1 MFLLVLGPNLFQPM
15 VSVSSPETVWGAPRH
30 LWARY
35 STINHMN
42 PEDFSTLFRVNPD
55 TRVRLRD
62 YDPAWTG
69 KHKSK
74 QDLEDVIQKNLE
86 RLEDAQ
92 ALLWANGQYAL
103 LIVLQAMDTAGKD
116 GLIKHVVSGVNPQ
129 GCQVSSFKQPTTEEL
144 DHDFLWRYS
153 TKLPAR
159 GRIGIFNR
167 SYYEEVLVVRV
178 HPEFLVSQNRPYLT
192 PSKELWKQRYE
203 DINSFEEHLARN
215 GTVIVKFFLN
225 LSKGEQK
232 KRLQDRLD
240 NPEKH
245 WKFSAAD
252 LAERAH
258 WDEYMKAYEDTL
270 NGTSTAHAPWHVIPA
285 DHKWVS
291 RWIVSEILVKTL
303 QDLKQKPPQM
313 SKQQKAAPEDA
324 KKALADG

>member
-1 MFLLVLGPNLFQPM
+1 
-15 VSVSSPETVWGAPRH
+15 
-30 LWARY
+30 
-35 STINHMN
+35 MN
-42 PEDFSTLFRVNPD
+42 PEDFSALFRANPN
-55 TRVRLRD
+55 TRVQLRD
-62 YDPAWTG
+62 YDPAWKG

-86 RLEDAQ
+86 RLETAQ

-116 GLIKHVVSGVNPQ
+116 GLIKHVMSGVNPQ
-129 GCQVSSFKQPTTEEL
+129 GCQVAAFKQPTTEEL

-153 TKLPAR
+153 TKLPGR

-178 HPEFLVSQNRPYLT
+178 HPEFLENQNRPYLK
-192 PSKELWKQRYE
+192 PGKELWTERYE

-225 LSKGEQK
+225 LSKQEQK
-232 KRLQDRLD
+232 KRLQERLD
-240 NPEKH
+240 NPDKH

-258 WDEYMKAYEDTL
+258 WDEYMKAYEDAL
-270 NGTSTAHAPWHVIPA
+270 SATSTRYAPWYVIPA

-291 RWIVSEILVKTL
+291 RWIVSEILVKTIN
-303 QDLKQKPPQM
+303 DLKQKPPQL
-313 SKQQKAAPEDA
+313 SKQQKAALAGA
-324 KKALADG
+324 KRALEAD